1 MAVRSIRESMGEGVE
16 VVEEEEGSRRR
27 WAICASEEE
36 EEAAIT
42 DMAAA
47 DTAVVAAAVAAVV
60 TSARH
65 YVRPTRWRP
74 QRSRGCSSRRSPR
87 QEEAEVEGMV
97 AVVDTIAAITRRRA
111 IRMWICRGHC

>member
-1 MAVRSIRESMGEGVE
+1 MVEAE
-16 VVEEEEGSRRR
+16 VVVEEEGSRRR
-27 WAICASEEE
+27 WVICASEEE
-36 EEAAIT
+36 AAVIT
-42 DMAAA
+42 ATAAA
-47 DTAVVAAAVAAVV
+47 ATAAVVVLVAVVAAVV
-60 TSARH
+60 TFGRH